1 MNRKQSGM
9 TMLGFLITL
18 AVVMFFLYCGMKIVP
33 MYTEVYSVKK
43 ALASIA
49 NEQNAQITSKDKI
62 RALFARHMQI
72 DYVSV
77 IKPEMLKI
85 ESTDTGYNML
95 MDYERRTPLFANLD
109 VVAKV
114 HAEHSIAGFQ
124 PGIVDCFVRRD
135 AGVRLYICVVCTE
148 EFFGTVYGK
157 LFEWV
162 GKVLAAVVAF
172 ARVAFAIFIGKNA
185 AIGFQHCGTDVV
197 FTRDEFQPIVFAF
210 VL

>member
-1 MNRKQSGM
+1 MTRKQRGM
-9 TMLGFLITL
+9 NMLGFLITL

-33 MYTEVYSVKK
+33 LYTDFYSVKK

-109 VVAKV
+109 VVAKF
-114 HAEHSIAGFQ
+114 HAEQ
-124 PGIVDCFVRRD
+124 
-135 AGVRLYICVVCTE
+135 
-148 EFFGTVYGK
+148 
-157 LFEWV
+157 
-162 GKVLAAVVAF
+162 AV
-172 ARVAFAIFIGKNA
+172 ARGS
-185 AIGFQHCGTDVV
+185 GG
-197 FTRDEFQPIVFAF
+197 E
-210 VL
+210 